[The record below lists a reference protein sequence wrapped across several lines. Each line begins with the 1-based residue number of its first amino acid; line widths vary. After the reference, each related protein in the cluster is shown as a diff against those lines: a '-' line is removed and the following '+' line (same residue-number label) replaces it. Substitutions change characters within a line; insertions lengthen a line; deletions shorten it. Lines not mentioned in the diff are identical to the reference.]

1 MKLRRGKITFQLLVL
16 SLFLLTSVAWGQAG
30 ATEDHA
36 GARKSLERGSTLKS
50 APQAAATETNGLN
63 CGYTAMAFGV
73 MSPGPTTV
81 AAIRAKYPTS
91 GLGNLTWTT
100 RAGTGVYDYQTAGA
114 RALAPNSD
122 GSGSLVLIDPP
133 GGAFGNAD
141 DLTIDLV
148 HPQSEFGFQ
157 IGDWGGPFYANL
169 YFGSTPVGSVQVSTV
184 GGAIQHYVSS
194 TVPFNRI
201 VLTALPDNP
210 AANWVV
216 PELELC
222 QVYPVTTIPTLNR
235 TGLVLIGLLLI
246 GSAALLFRRR
256 RMRPSA

>member
-1 MKLRRGKITFQLLVL
+1 V
-16 SLFLLTSVAWGQAG
+16 
-30 ATEDHA
+30 
-36 GARKSLERGSTLKS
+36 
-50 APQAAATETNGLN
+50 ATETNGLT
-63 CGYTAMAFGV
+63 CASVVVDFDS
-73 MSPGPTTV
+73 MSAGPTTV
-81 AAIRAKYPTS
+81 AAIRGAFPTS
-91 GLGNLTWTT
+91 GLSNLTWTT
-100 RAGTGVYDYQTAGA
+100 RAGTGTYDFQTAGG

-133 GGAFGNAD
+133 GGTYGNAN

-157 IGDWGGPFYANL
+157 IGDWSGPFYANL
-169 YFGSTPVGSVQVSTV
+169 YSGAVLVGSVQVSTS

-222 QVYPVTTIPTLNR
+222 QVSPVTEIPTLNR
-235 TGLVLIGLLLI
+235 TGLVLIGLLLL
-246 GSAALLFRRR
+246 GSAVLLFRRR
-256 RMRPSA
+256 RMRPSS